1 MTLRRALELDEKI
14 DGLVLI
20 DLSRKLVE
28 YLLKTLNG
36 KLPAT
41 KCQKMKDLMAATE
54 EITPTLAFV
63 TNGNGDD
70 EVKSYLRRTE
80 ALDRMKFAPYAS
92 TNFIWVDLQK
102 CMFSKEEAKS
112 YEAGS
117 IILLS
122 WATGDKEI

>member
-92 TNFIWVDLQK
+92 TNFIWVDL
-102 CMFSKEEAKS
+102 
-112 YEAGS
+112 
-117 IILLS
+117 
-122 WATGDKEI
+122 